1 MMFPTPVFFFTHTG
15 VVKTPVVTTDNNMD
29 IWTST
34 TDVTCQCCVQE
45 LSGNDAIIHQRF
57 QGQRVAVG
65 YFPPDI
71 TLTKDCRV
79 LVTGDGYP
87 TAGRLYAATSP
98 PTSSGGTGSFWI
110 VSMEAVE

>member
-1 MMFPTPVFFFTHTG
+1 MIFPTPTAFFTQTG
-15 VVKTPVVTTDNNMD
+15 VVKTPTVTTDNNMD
-29 IWTST
+29 IWTAT
-34 TDVTCQCCVQE
+34 TDVTTMCSVQE
-45 LSGNDAIIHQRF
+45 LSGNDAIVQQRF
-57 QGQRVAVG
+57 AGQRVAVG

-98 PTSSGGTGSFWI
+98 PTSSGGTNAFWI
-110 VSMEAVE
+110 VNLEAVE